1 MHVRVRLERDD
12 AAFGPRRARGVD
24 RDEAEVRAALEH
36 RPSGRDRLR
45 EQADEGPV
53 AAVLEQLAYVVEL
66 REARA
71 TEPDAIHVELEALER
86 ACHEGRDP
94 IDKTAETERARQPR
108 EPLERRQCRELRSHG
123 SAATLPDTLLAAR

>member
-1 MHVRVRLERDD
+1 M
-12 AAFGPRRARGVD
+12 D

-36 RPSGRDRLR
+36 RPSGRDRLG
-45 EQADEGPV
+45 EQANEGPV
-53 AAVLEQLAYVVEL
+53 AAVLEQLADVVEL

-71 TEPDAIHVELEALER
+71 AEPNAAHVEFEALKR

-94 IDKTAETERARQPR
+94 IDESAETESARQAR